1 VQEMAGFFEQEEAGS
16 FAFAYNDGNRILPFH
31 C

>member
-1 VQEMAGFFEQEEAGS
+1 VQEMAGFEQEEAGS
-16 FAFAYNDGNRILPFH
+16 FAFAYNDDNRILPFH